1 MFKFSVHQTYF
12 YPKRGKHLSPKE
24 TVNTSFWT
32 CFPNIS
38 LTWSYWRYLRKQFL
52 KTGFGKSLQIFL
64 NKFLQMSAIICLKHI
79 WGILPKYVQQNIFW
93 KTSRNDVSSEICCFF
108 CSISRESLYFQKPF
122 LKYLPKYFIENML
135 GNIDCTENAP

>member
-52 KTGFGKSLQIFL
+52 KTGFGKSPQIFL

-108 CSISRESLYFQKPF
+108 LQHLTGVIIFPKTFFEISPKMLHR
-122 LKYLPKYFIENML
+122 KYV
-135 GNIDCTENAP
+135 G